1 MRETTPQN
9 TLAPTY
15 QHHGILMVAF
25 AIKCGIYL
33 PLRPSSPLMPKGPSS
48 PLAPGVQHPGTPA
61 TPGKPS
67 RPRTPVCTV
76 FR

>member
-1 MRETTPQN
+1 
-9 TLAPTY
+9 
-15 QHHGILMVAF
+15 MVAF

-33 PLRPSSPLMPKGPSS
+33 PLGPSSPLMPKGPSS

-67 RPRTPVCTV
+67 
-76 FR
+76 